1 MLNIANMLIII
12 NILLRL
18 RKLKIFLEKK
28 YIFKNLHYILKKKNV
43 IIYKFYGYLLSL
55 KLNIIKKI
63 LFVENMKDIR
73 NLKLN
78 D

>member
-1 MLNIANMLIII
+1 
-12 NILLRL
+12 
-18 RKLKIFLEKK
+18 
-28 YIFKNLHYILKKKNV
+28 
-43 IIYKFYGYLLSL
+43 LSL

-78 D
+78 DWIVKLFK